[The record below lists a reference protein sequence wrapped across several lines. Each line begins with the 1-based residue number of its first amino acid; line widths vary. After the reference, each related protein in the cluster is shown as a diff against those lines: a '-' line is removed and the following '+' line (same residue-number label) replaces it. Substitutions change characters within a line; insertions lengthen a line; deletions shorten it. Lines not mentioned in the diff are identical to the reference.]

1 MLTRG
6 SSANLGDS
14 RICLEPLH
22 SCQGIDA
29 KERRGCSS
37 LSHSWYLLKGS
48 VALVPL
54 LGRSSAGGWR
64 EATAEPPPAS
74 RLAGSSRCEC
84 SHREVAAT
92 GREAVASR
100 ESPAWENARW
110 ARPVRAHLPRGS
122 AHIGTWLPPGPE
134 DGGFSLRATGSGGPG
149 TKGAEESGV
158 LAIRGSQPLR
168 KSEYWQW
175 MTPFVC
181 QTLRFPGFQR
191 ARIANTRH
199 SSATLGSRGLPIARG
214 RGFRDGNPGPAACLA
229 AGGRG
234 ECSREAST
242 ARGEEPPL
250 SMNSSPPMACRLA
263 ADRATLPFSDF

>member
-1 MLTRG
+1 M
-6 SSANLGDS
+6 A
-14 RICLEPLH
+14 
-22 SCQGIDA
+22 A
-29 KERRGCSS
+29 
-37 LSHSWYLLKGS
+37 
-48 VALVPL
+48 A
-54 LGRSSAGGWR
+54 
-64 EATAEPPPAS
+64 
-74 RLAGSSRCEC
+74 SRCEC
-84 SHREVAAT
+84 SHREAAAT
-92 GREAVASR
+92 GRGASASR
-100 ESPAWENARW
+100 ESPTWGNARW

-122 AHIGTWLPPGPE
+122 AHVGTWLPPNPE
-134 DGGFSLRATGSGGPG
+134 GSVFSLRATGSGGLR
-149 TKGAEESGV
+149 TKDAEGCLV

-181 QTLRFPGFQR
+181 QTSRFPGLQR

-214 RGFRDGNPGPAACLA
+214 PGFRGGNPGLVACLA